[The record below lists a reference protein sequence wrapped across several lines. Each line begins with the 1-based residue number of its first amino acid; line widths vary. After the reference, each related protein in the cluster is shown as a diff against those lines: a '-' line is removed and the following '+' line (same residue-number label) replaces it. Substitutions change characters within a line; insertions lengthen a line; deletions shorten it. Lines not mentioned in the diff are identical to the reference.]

1 MDMSSWPRLA
11 LTHEGSHE
19 YHAEA
24 GEADDEGNRIATTDA
39 VAVTPAAVAATPAAA
54 AAAATAAAAAAR
66 LTDCA
71 PNAVRHSVTELCLV
85 CL

>member
-19 YHAEA
+19 DHAEA
-24 GEADDEGNRIATTDA
+24 GQADDEGNRIATTDA
-39 VAVTPAAVAATPAAA
+39 VAAAVAATPAAA